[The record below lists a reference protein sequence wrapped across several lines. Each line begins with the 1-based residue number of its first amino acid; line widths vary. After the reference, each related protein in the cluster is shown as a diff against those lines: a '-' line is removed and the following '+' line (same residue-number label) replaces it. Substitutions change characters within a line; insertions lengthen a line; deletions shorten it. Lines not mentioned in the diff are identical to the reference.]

1 MQLEEILSELENS
14 TGKFPYQALGKAI
27 EEREAIT
34 PLLLTTLSESKNNLE
49 EIYNKTEYILHIYA
63 LFLLAQFRESKAY
76 PLIIEFFSIPGEKPM
91 EVTGD
96 VVTEDLSRI
105 LATVCEGKIEAIK
118 RLIENREANEYVRGA
133 ALQSLVILVV
143 QRIISRKQVVEY
155 FKQLFS
161 LLFKNQSSTSTVEE
175 EPDYIWTELVINAS
189 IIAPVE
195 LQEYI
200 EQSLDEDLVEP
211 FFFAKNDLDDCLQ
224 AGFENNLNKL
234 RGNPHYSLIE
244 DTISEMKTWYSFDMN
259 KTKFYVEKEGFSSSP
274 QKARSKANKKKKMQK
289 ESRRK
294 NRTKKK

>member
-1 MQLEEILSELENS
+1 
-14 TGKFPYQALGKAI
+14 
-27 EEREAIT
+27 
-34 PLLLTTLSESKNNLE
+34 
-49 EIYNKTEYILHIYA
+49 
-63 LFLLAQFRESKAY
+63 
-76 PLIIEFFSIPGEKPM
+76 M

-105 LATVCEGKIEAIK
+105 IASVYDGDIEPIK

-143 QRIISRKQVVEY
+143 QGIISREQVIEY

-161 LLFKNQSSTSTVEE
+161 LLFKNQSSTSAAEE

-189 IIAPVE
+189 IIAPLE

-200 EQSLDEDLVEP
+200 ERSLDQDLLEP
-211 FFFAKNDLDDCLQ
+211 FFFGKDDFDNCLQ
-224 AGFENNLNKL
+224 AGFEDNLKKL
-234 RGNPHYSLIE
+234 RDNPHYSLIE
-244 DTISEMKTWYSFDMN
+244 DTVSEMKIWYSFDMN

-274 QKARSKANKKKKMQK
+274 KKARSKAKKKKKMQK

-294 NRTKKK
+294 NRTNKK